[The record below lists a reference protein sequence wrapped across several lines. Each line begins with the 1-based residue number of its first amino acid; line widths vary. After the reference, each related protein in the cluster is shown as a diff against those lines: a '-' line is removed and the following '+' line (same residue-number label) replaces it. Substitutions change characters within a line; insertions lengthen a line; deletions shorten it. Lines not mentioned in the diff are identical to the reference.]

1 MTRIQKEEVGTSW
14 LMELASNQ
22 VTASRLE
29 KK

>member
-1 MTRIQKEEVGTSW
+1 MTRIQKEEVGTAW